1 MSSRTQMWRRE
12 REPTL
17 ATPSQER
24 WLISLN
30 ESLSDHIRL
39 LTQRRHTAFG
49 QAATYR
55 LEGHLVPGSVTEEL
69 TENASQ
75 LRGALERYAVAT
87 AQLAAAPAPKPAS
100 QSGGN
105 DRVTVNALHYR
116 RPVRHAGEMLRE
128 SQERRRYRGFRTR

>member
-17 ATPSQER
+17 ASPSQER
-24 WLISLN
+24 WLMSLN

-55 LEGHLVPGSVTEEL
+55 LEGHLIPGSVTEEL

-75 LRGALERYAVAT
+75 LRGALERYAEAT
-87 AQLAAAPAPKPAS
+87 AQLAAAPAPKTATHF
-100 QSGGN
+100 GVN
-105 DRVTVNALHYR
+105 DRVTGHA
-116 RPVRHAGEMLRE
+116 RH
-128 SQERRRYRGFRTR
+128 